1 MSIVLL
7 MLSSAHVIV
16 SVLFIIA
23 VFEMKLYFRLTDI
36 HQKWVNNCI
45 LILLGVSTV
54 LFHLHTLD
62 PDVFIDMR
70 GAGVAIATLFGG
82 FHIGLITTFL
92 EITVRTFYGGSV
104 FVDSIVILLDF
115 AIVVLVIKIV
125 AAHDGNVRW
134 YAVTFAGVL
143 IGASESAGWLLN
155 IPFER
160 GLSLFKE
167 YGFEDF
173 TVQIISTL
181 LYGWLF
187 KMNEGRLRAIQH
199 SKTHA
204 AQLHLTLQSAVDA
217 LSTAMGHRDLATM
230 GHERRVANLAVRVG
244 KVLGLSA
251 DQLDGLHMAATV
263 HDVGL
268 IRAPTEILTRPRKLI
283 PEEFELLK
291 LHSEDGYHILK
302 DVPFPW
308 PIAEIVYQHHENVDG
323 SGYPRGLRGEQLLL
337 ETRILRVCDVIEAM
351 LSHRPFRRALSIEQV
366 MDELLKYKGSMFDEK
381 IVGICIN
388 LFQEESYVFP
398 AYSVGKTS

>member
-1 MSIVLL
+1 VL
-7 MLSSAHVIV
+7 I
-16 SVLFIIA
+16 IIA
-23 VFEMKLYFRLTDI
+23 IFEMKLYFKLTDT
-36 HQKWVNNCI
+36 HQKWVNNCT
-45 LILLGVSTV
+45 LILLGVSSV
-54 LFHLHTLD
+54 LFHLHTYD
-62 PDVFIDMR
+62 PGVFIDMR

-82 FHIGLITTFL
+82 IQIGLITTFL
-92 EITVRTFYGGSV
+92 EITTRVFFGGSV
-104 FVDSIVILLDF
+104 FVDSIVLLLEF
-115 AIVVLVIKIV
+115 AIAMILAKLFV
-125 AAHDGNVRW
+125 APTGHVKW
-134 YAVTFAGVL
+134 YAVTSVGIL
-143 IGASESAGWLLN
+143 IGAAESAGWIFNLPL
-155 IPFER
+155 ER
-160 GLSLFKE
+160 GWLLFKE

-173 TVQIISTL
+173 TVQIIATL

-187 KMNEGRLRAIQH
+187 KMQDGRLRAIRRSIKH
-199 SKTHA
+199 T
-204 AQLHLTLQSAVDA
+204 AQLRLTLQSAVDA

-230 GHERRVANLAVRVG
+230 GHERRVANLALEVG

-251 DQLDGLHMAATV
+251 NQLDGLHMAATV

-366 MDELLKYKGSMFDEK
+366 LDELLKNKGSMFDEK
-381 IVGICIN
+381 IVDICIR
-388 LFQEESYVFP
+388 LFQEKGYVFP
-398 AYSVGKTS
+398 AYAVGKTS